1 MERKKNPK
9 RKRVKTG
16 FLLRF
21 GLKKRQKKDIICG
34 SEVRKKNMKEMDIQA
49 VLETYEELNL
59 LKTLKRQG
67 WKDWS
72 IEKEKSESVAD
83 HIYGCQMLA
92 WCILEQTDLHLDV
105 NKIMAMIS
113 LHETE
118 EIKIGDIT
126 PFDGMT
132 QEEKKKLGKEAVHQ
146 TLSKLPKSSQM
157 QALID
162 EFEEGKTPEAKF
174 AHLCDKL
181 ECDLQAYLYQK
192 EGLLKWYRVDEKVKE
207 DKRIKKLQAQGTKTI
222 AQMFLDNDAPL
233 YQNTVFQEIAD
244 FVRKQ
249 ELKGM
254 KTALV
259 LEGGA
264 LRGMYTSGVLDAF
277 LEENLPVDCV
287 VGVSAG
293 ALNAM
298 NYVSGQ
304 KGRSAQ
310 INLTY
315 CDNPKYIG
323 REAIARSKGIIGFDY
338 LFEEISKK
346 EIPFDEE
353 AFAQSKIRCVSCV
366 TNCTTGKAE
375 YYEKSEM
382 KPEKYNRVVQA
393 SSSMPLAS
401 RRVKLGKDYYLD
413 GAVADS
419 VPVDWAIQEGY
430 DNIIVVLTRD
440 KKFRKKLLT
449 NKEKQVYRLA
459 YKSQPKLIEKLLTM
473 PERYNAL
480 RERMDTL
487 EKEGKIYILRPQKEV
502 TVGRLEK
509 DKKKLQDLYDE
520 GYTQAKKELKAMK
533 KYMERK

>member
-1 MERKKNPK
+1 
-9 RKRVKTG
+9 
-16 FLLRF
+16 
-21 GLKKRQKKDIICG
+21 
-34 SEVRKKNMKEMDIQA
+34 MKEVDIQA
-49 VLETYEELNL
+49 ILETYEEFIS
-59 LKTLKRQG
+59 LKKLQRKG
-67 WKDWS
+67 WKDWKVDDTE
-72 IEKEKSESVAD
+72 IESVAD

-92 WCILEQTDLHLDV
+92 WCILEQTNLKLDA

-118 EIKIGDIT
+118 EIKIGDLT
-126 PFDGMT
+126 PFDSVT
-132 QEEKKKLGKEAVHQ
+132 PEEKKKIGKEAVKKVLQ
-146 TLSKLPKSSQM
+146 KFPKSNDM
-157 QALID
+157 QVLID
-162 EFEEGKTPEAKF
+162 EFEEEKTPEAKF
-174 AHLCDKL
+174 VHLCDKL
-181 ECDLQAYLYQK
+181 ECDLQAYEYQRA
-192 EGLLKWYRVDEKVKE
+192 GQLKWYRVDEKIKE
-207 DKRIKKLQAQGTKTI
+207 DKRIQKLQKNGSKTI
-222 AQMFLDNDAPL
+222 AQMFLENDYPL
-233 YQNTVFQEIAD
+233 YEGTIFQEIAD

-254 KTALV
+254 RTALV

-264 LRGMYTSGVLDAF
+264 LRGVYTSGVLDAF
-277 LEENLPVDCV
+277 LEEDLPVDCV

-338 LFEEISKK
+338 LFNEISKK
-346 EIPFDEE
+346 EVPFDEE
-353 AFAQSKIRCVSCV
+353 AFSKSKIRMVAV
-366 TNCTTGKAE
+366 ATNCATGKAE
-375 YYEKSEM
+375 YFEKSEM
-382 KPEKYNRVVQA
+382 KPEKYNHVVQA

-401 RRVKLGKDYYLD
+401 RRVKIGKDYYLD

-440 KKFRKKLLT
+440 QKFRKKLLT

-459 YKSQPKLIEKLLTM
+459 FKNQPKLVEKLLTM
-473 PERYNAL
+473 PERYNQL
-480 RERMDTL
+480 RERMDEL
-487 EKEGKIYILRPQKEV
+487 EKEGRIYILRPQKEV

-520 GYTQAKKELKAMK
+520 GYSQAKKELKAMK
-533 KYMERK
+533 KYMERKEK